1 MHRGQWGE
9 LLQGV
14 PNARFEVG
22 RGGDARWERPPAS
35 VVYSSWCGWC
45 GCHCHCLAGV
55 PLGAH
60 SSPQPHGPGV
70 GQCVGAA
77 PPPRPPPARP
87 PAGCAVRRTPLPR
100 LVGSTPRGTL
110 AGEEAQP
117 RLATVCRG
125 LTLPGGG
132 GLRGGNTLSAA
143 VAAAHVRGGCRW
155 RRRTRT
161 CPCNHRGQ
169 LGAGWG
175 PRRQR
180 GMPAVA
186 APRRVAVRG
195 GGGGHCPTVSSLPMR
210 HQVIDTYIFRGPPHP
225 MLWGLSLV
233 DLFADQTTSSPS
245 SL

>member
-1 MHRGQWGE
+1 MPLLLSCWGAAWGPLQPPTARAWCWAMRRGRTAAAPAPCTSAS
-9 LLQGV
+9 GV
-14 PNARFEVG
+14 RRQAHSAPAARRVNPS
-22 RGGDARWERPPAS
+22 RP
-35 VVYSSWCGWC
+35 
-45 GCHCHCLAGV
+45 LAGE
-55 PLGAH
+55 
-60 SSPQPHGPGV
+60 
-70 GQCVGAA
+70 
-77 PPPRPPPARP
+77 
-87 PAGCAVRRTPLPR
+87 
-100 LVGSTPRGTL
+100 
-110 AGEEAQP
+110 EEAQP

>member
-1 MHRGQWGE
+1 MPLSLSCWGAAWGPLQPPTARAWYWAMRRGRTAAAPAPCTSAS
-9 LLQGV
+9 GV
-14 PNARFEVG
+14 RRQAHSAPAARRVNPSRHA
-22 RGGDARWERPPAS
+22 RGGGGGTAAAGHRLQRLNAAR
-35 VVYSSWCGWC
+35 
-45 GCHCHCLAGV
+45 
-55 PLGAH
+55 
-60 SSPQPHGPGV
+60 
-70 GQCVGAA
+70 
-77 PPPRPPPARP
+77 
-87 PAGCAVRRTPLPR
+87 
-100 LVGSTPRGTL
+100 
-110 AGEEAQP
+110 
-117 RLATVCRG
+117 
-125 LTLPGGG
+125 GG

-225 MLWGLSLV
+225 MLWGLSPV